1 VLSSSPPTGS
11 HGGWSRR
18 PAAVLFFRVLR
29 IAVAGGLFWLAV
41 RGVEWTRVW
50 DGVAAASWRWL
61 AAAAVLTLIDRMV
74 MAWRWITLLR
84 AIEANRPLQS
94 WALMRVFFVSTFAG
108 TFLPGSVGGDAVR
121 AYAASRQGVTVANA
135 VASVALDR
143 VLGMVSVLLM
153 AVAGLTL
160 VGREVVPQLL
170 PLAVTLALTS
180 LALAALLLF
189 RPGVFARALR
199 WSGAGRFPTVD
210 RLARKF
216 LDAVSQYGSRSGVVA
231 TVLGASLVVQ
241 LLRVT
246 QVWCLGLA
254 LGLTIPVT
262 WYLAL
267 VPVIVLIVLLPTS
280 VAGLGT
286 GNAACVYLFAF
297 ADVAQEPA
305 FVLSLLFL
313 ALSVLGNLPGGILV
327 ALDGGLPRAPQREI

>member
-1 VLSSSPPTGS
+1 VLTTAPTTQS
-11 HGGWSRR
+11 NGGWSS

-29 IAVAGGLFWLAV
+29 VAVAVGLFWLAA
-41 RGVEWTRVW
+41 RGADWTRV
-50 DGVAAASWRWL
+50 GHEVAAASWRWL
-61 AAAAVLTLIDRMV
+61 AAAAALTLVDRAL
-74 MAWRWITLLR
+74 MAWRWLTLLR
-84 AIEANRPLQS
+84 AVEANRPLQS
-94 WALMRVFFVSTFAG
+94 WALLRVFFVSTFAG

-121 AYAASRQGVTVANA
+121 AYAASRQAVSVANA

-143 VLGMVSVLLM
+143 VLGTVSVLLM
-153 AVAGLTL
+153 AVLGLTL
-160 VGREVVPQLL
+160 VGRVVDEQLL
-170 PLAVTLALTS
+170 PLAIILAVIAVVGTS
-180 LALAALLLF
+180 LLLF
-189 RPGVFARALR
+189 RPGVFARLLR
-199 WSGAGRFPTVD
+199 WAGTHRWATLD

-231 TVLGASLVVQ
+231 TVLGASLLVQ
-241 LLRVT
+241 LLRVL

-254 LGLTIPVT
+254 LGLTLPVT

-286 GNAACVYLFAF
+286 ANAAFVYLFAF

-313 ALSVLGNLPGGILV
+313 ALSVLGNLPGGLLV
-327 ALDGGLPRAPQREI
+327 ALDGGLPRAPQREA